1 MTGDLLLRIS
11 GQGAVYI
18 RTNNLDEQ
26 SSDEEDESMFL
37 RSPFETTEFNDDIPP
52 ILLEQVDL
60 TGCDNTDDHQ
70 ALQVECLTSQS
81 PNEACEQVE
90 HQERDIQPMPESEIQ
105 LESQIQRESQWQDC
119 CQNQSENQQ
128 GDLQEQI
135 ERHTSIMSEDA
146 MNVPVENHAPMP
158 VREIAVNRD
167 NVLKDMIREFLDD
180 GIMNHKIEVVFI
192 DQRGEVEKGRGAGL
206 LREALSVF
214 WREYFMSLSVGA
226 EAKVPSIRHDYQKA
240 QWESVARVLVVGF
253 IQANYF
259 PISISLAF
267 LASSLFGEESVSSQ
281 VLIESFHKY
290 VSKDE
295 CETIQKCMASDSDE
309 YDPADD
315 DDVLDFLSSYKCYRV
330 PTKEAMPNII
340 LELAHQEIIQKPKYI
355 ANAWSSIIAHL
366 KGYAEFKSV
375 EDLKEMYSS
384 KKPTAKK
391 IIKLL
396 NATPSSDAERQ
407 CFDHLKGLLSHLMI
421 IYSVFYCN
429 SSVEVI

>member
-1 MTGDLLLRIS
+1 
-11 GQGAVYI
+11 
-18 RTNNLDEQ
+18 
-26 SSDEEDESMFL
+26 
-37 RSPFETTEFNDDIPP
+37 
-52 ILLEQVDL
+52 
-60 TGCDNTDDHQ
+60 
-70 ALQVECLTSQS
+70 
-81 PNEACEQVE
+81 
-90 HQERDIQPMPESEIQ
+90 MPESQIQ
-105 LESQIQRESQWQDC
+105 LESQWPG
-119 CQNQSENQQ
+119 CQNQFENQQ
-128 GDLQEQI
+128 NDLQEQL
-135 ERHTSIMSEDA
+135 ESHTSIMSEGS
-146 MNVPVENHAPMP
+146 MNIPVENLTPICTNTLP
-158 VREIAVNRD
+158 VRKIAVNRD
-167 NVLKDMIREFLDD
+167 NILKDMIREFLDD

-259 PISISLAF
+259 PISMSLAF
-267 LASSLFGEESVSSQ
+267 FASSLFGEESVSSQ

-295 CETIQKCMASDSDE
+295 CETLQKCNASDSDE
-309 YDPADD
+309 YDPAND
-315 DDVLDFLSSYKCYRV
+315 DDVLDFLSSYKGYRV

-355 ANAWSSIIAHL
+355 ANAWSPIIAHL
-366 KGYAEFKSV
+366 KSYAQFKNV
-375 EDLKEMYSS
+375 ESLKEMYSS

-396 NATPSSDAERQ
+396 NGTPSSDAERQ
-407 CFDHLKGLLSHLMI
+407 CFDHLKRFIKSLDDNLLCILLQFISGSNI
-421 IYSVFYCN
+421 ISTEKIDWHSIQRLETFVLQQLTHVVPY
-429 SSVEVI
+429 